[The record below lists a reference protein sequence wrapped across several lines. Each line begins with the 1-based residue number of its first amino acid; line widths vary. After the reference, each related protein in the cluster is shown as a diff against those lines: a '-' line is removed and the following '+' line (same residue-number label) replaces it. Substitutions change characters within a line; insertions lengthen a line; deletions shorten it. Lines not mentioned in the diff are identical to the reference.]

1 MGLIFN
7 EKIDKKWNLWVHKQY
22 IRILFTENWSNVAAT
37 VHVPYMNSSRKWGE
51 NTWKKKKKM
60 KKRKRKTQQLKRRK
74 REPKHTLNLYKQ
86 HWSNRQKMKSSEFAI
101 LVLIHLSISKIWP
114 LHSFQPWEGG
124 LPEYVNA
131 LKTAPIVKESSV
143 YLFYFLNPKLYN
155 MILFELIIEQHA

>member
-1 MGLIFN
+1 MKKLIKN
-7 EKIDKKWNLWVHKQY
+7 EICGSINSTSVYCSQKTGQMMRLLFMY
-22 IRILFTENWSNVAAT
+22 RIWTVAASGKKT
-37 VHVPYMNSSRKWGE
+37 RE
-51 NTWKKKKKM
+51 KKKEKK
-60 KKRKRKTQQLKRRK
+60 KRKTQQLKRRK
-74 REPKHTLNLYKQ
+74 PKHTLNFYKQ
-86 HWSNRQKMKSSEFAI
+86 NWSNRQKMKSSEFAI

>member
-1 MGLIFN
+1 
-7 EKIDKKWNLWVHKQY
+7 
-22 IRILFTENWSNVAAT
+22 
-37 VHVPYMNSSRKWGE
+37 
-51 NTWKKKKKM
+51 
-60 KKRKRKTQQLKRRK
+60 
-74 REPKHTLNLYKQ
+74 
-86 HWSNRQKMKSSEFAI
+86 MKSSEFAI

-124 LPEYVNA
+124 LPEYVIA